1 MEIKLQGGWIN
12 DGRVVTDHADGKPV
26 KSIIGGYR
34 VLPALAVGQR
44 IYILLDAYMVSDTGK
59 RARALQLESIHNWH
73 SHVSDN
79 QIGDQ
84 NKQLNPLESKMTK
97 FLAIITY

>member
-1 MEIKLQGGWIN
+1 
-12 DGRVVTDHADGKPV
+12 
-26 KSIIGGYR
+26 
-34 VLPALAVGQR
+34 
-44 IYILLDAYMVSDTGK
+44 MVSDIGK

-97 FLAIITY
+97 FLAIITFVIATDDRDYQVDGIKCLYHELLLRLLRTTDVGKVGTCGES